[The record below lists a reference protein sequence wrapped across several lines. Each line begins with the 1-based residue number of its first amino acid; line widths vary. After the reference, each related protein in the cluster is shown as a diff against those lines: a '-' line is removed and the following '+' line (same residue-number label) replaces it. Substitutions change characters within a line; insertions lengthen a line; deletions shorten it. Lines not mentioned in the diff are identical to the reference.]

1 MNKIYVRN
9 HVKVMTLVIEKTIK
23 IYAKKFIQG
32 LILVIKNSLDL
43 CKIHIKKIIFVIK
56 NLRLT

>member
-23 IYAKKFIQG
+23 IYAKKIYTRVNFG
-32 LILVIKNSLDL
+32 D
-43 CKIHIKKIIFVIK
+43 KK
-56 NLRLT
+56 